1 MVAESTACITKIA
14 IASVATIAI
23 SIVAILILQVLG
35 CNVQGASKITLRKNH
50 KRIEVKSRSY

>member
-14 IASVATIAI
+14 TASVATIVI

-35 CNVQGASKITLRKNH
+35 CNVKGAPKITLRKNPQ
-50 KRIEVKSRSY
+50 KNRS